1 MSKLELISDCNG
13 IWTPNVLVRNQT
25 LNHLT
30 KLAMSVISLST
41 RMLPNKNAPWVKGY
55 SLYLKESMVDR
66 KTLMDK
72 YEKGTCDIQPFVQP
86 CKIHFFHKAI
96 FLLSYYLQW
105 NYMLEVQL
113 YWKLICIL
121 RLHFSRIKACF
132 WEKIG
137 ANIKKLFFA
146 EVKDCSFESQRL
158 QSTKIKILYQ
168 TFEENSSFHFS
179 KNNRF

>member
-1 MSKLELISDCNG
+1 
-13 IWTPNVLVRNQT
+13 
-25 LNHLT
+25 
-30 KLAMSVISLST
+30 
-41 RMLPNKNAPWVKGY
+41 
-55 SLYLKESMVDR
+55 MVDC

-132 WEKIG
+132 WERIG

-158 QSTKIKILYQ
+158 QRYFIKLLKKTVVFTSPKTTDFKIHAVKLL
-168 TFEENSSFHFS
+168 
-179 KNNRF
+179 NNYCVRFDFAS